1 MRKCVRPHFTW
12 SILYQKFIK
21 PSSSRHTYKFT
32 FFCEQI
38 LNERHVGQSTHA
50 QSSFWNNACALPIQR
65 SELTPI
71 RKISVKFSVVSPL
84 VTQETYSAPRR
95 AILKQHLFK
104 RAKTGVRQVRNC
116 IDFRGKPWKRGRAQ
130 RREKANKYAN
140 PKSHQVVFLLIRSVK
155 LYRSVLI
162 MKYLL
167 TVFGE
172 VCTVLYLEYCA
183 ITLNKLQ
190 TLNKKM
196 RKNFIFYFQ
205 ICTRGCEVYS

>member
-1 MRKCVRPHFTW
+1 M
-12 SILYQKFIK
+12 
-21 PSSSRHTYKFT
+21 
-32 FFCEQI
+32 
-38 LNERHVGQSTHA
+38 
-50 QSSFWNNACALPIQR
+50 
-65 SELTPI
+65 
-71 RKISVKFSVVSPL
+71 
-84 VTQETYSAPRR
+84 
-95 AILKQHLFK
+95 KQHLFK

-190 TLNKKM
+190 TLNKKCG
-196 RKNFIFYFQ
+196 KTLFSTSKYVHVVVKFTANLYLNPFYVGVSVSLTTFLSLT
-205 ICTRGCEVYS
+205 CHSLLF